1 MRRIPVLC
9 PRCHPDQ
16 VMKDGNT
23 KVHICN
29 TTQSVHSIHSDP

>member
-16 VMKDGNT
+16 VMKGGNT

-29 TTQSVHSIHSDP
+29 TTED